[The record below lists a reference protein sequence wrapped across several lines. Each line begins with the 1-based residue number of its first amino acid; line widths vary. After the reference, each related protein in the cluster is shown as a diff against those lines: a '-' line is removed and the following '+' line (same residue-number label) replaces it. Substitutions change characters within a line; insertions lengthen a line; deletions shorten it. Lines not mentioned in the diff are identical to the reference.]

1 MTWRELVDAITKNLP
16 DNEWNETAQLFDY
29 SDNNNLDGN
38 YCKATGFEPYDFDE
52 KPQRNFCIVFN
63 SEDWF

>member
-29 SDNNNLDGN
+29 SDNNNPDGN
-38 YCKATGFEPYDFDE
+38 YCKAT
-52 KPQRNFCIVFN
+52 
-63 SEDWF
+63 